1 MNNKNTGSDLSSC
14 SRGLACGQ
22 RANLIA
28 VTLANALAEGKSAD
42 QLEFLS
48 SVLQL
53 VGEALAVTAATISS
67 CQDDNAD
74 IIN

>member
-1 MNNKNTGSDLSSC
+1 MNNKKTGGRSC
-14 SRGLACGQ
+14 GASRGLACGQ
-22 RANLIA
+22 RANLLA
-28 VTLANALAEGKSAD
+28 VSLANALAEGKTAD

-67 CQDDNAD
+67 CQDDDAD

>member
-1 MNNKNTGSDLSSC
+1 MNNKNTGSDLSGC

-28 VTLANALAEGKSAD
+28 VTLANALAEGKTAD

-53 VGEALAVTAATISS
+53 VLCLGCMVYLKTRKRVISPAS
-67 CQDDNAD
+67 HK
-74 IIN
+74 